1 MTTARLTQQKKS
13 FKAKNKVWKEETMD
27 AIDKGVSYHTNESV
41 RRSIREKFIDS
52 NLYDGILDMTD
63 VMATVSSAGVLNAY
77 VPKKIQHRPII
88 RPKIELLLG
97 EASKEPFSWSVMV
110 TDPAS
115 ISAKQA
121 SKKDL
126 IDKKINALLEA
137 QYSDEEL
144 AKELQKL
151 DLYFKYTWKDAKEV
165 RATKILKYFEQKLKL
180 EGKFNECMLDKL
192 VLGEEMIMFDIV
204 GNTVE
209 VFKLDPKKVATL
221 YSGDSNKVSDA
232 DVIIIEEYWS
242 PGKII
247 DHYYDVLTPKE
258 VDDINTF
265 SIGDTSDTVLE
276 DSSVYTM
283 GVDGILLDNMITA
296 TTTMGHNGNNVNR
309 GALIDTN
316 GNIRVLRGFWRSQ
329 KMVKEV
335 TGTDPETG
343 EEYTKVMSEEYT
355 ADITKAET
363 IKKLWVEEWWQGSK
377 IGNKLYKKIGPR
389 PVQFN
394 SIGNISKGHPGIVGY
409 YNSTSGGKV
418 VSFLSKMK
426 PYQYLYDIVWDRLL
440 DALKKDLGN
449 IVEMDMAK
457 KPAGWDTKKWLH
469 YAYKGGIMFID
480 SFKEATKGAAT
491 GKLAG
496 QYNTTGRTISNSS
509 AQYIQQHV
517 NLLEYIKKEMG
528 DIVGVTP
535 QREGAVAASASVG
548 TTERSV
554 MASNNNTAY
563 EFYMHEQFK
572 LESLQILLETA
583 KVALKGN
590 KDLMQ
595 IVLDDF
601 SIEMFNTE
609 GDELIDSDLAVFIT
623 TSKKSKEVQA
633 SLERYSQAFMQN
645 GGNFSTIM
653 DVLFSDSI
661 AEKRH
666 KIELAESKMQESAQA
681 TQEETRKIAEAQMA
695 EKKEGE
701 DKDRALEI
709 YKTDSNNETKIEVER
724 MKQGSASEKTQL
736 EVDGKAAD
744 LEVQREKIS
753 SDEKIASAKEKIS
766 VGT

>member
-1 MTTARLTQQKKS
+1 MTTIRLPQQKKS
-13 FKAKNKVWKEETMD
+13 YKAKSKPWRKETMD
-27 AIDKGVSYHTNESV
+27 AIDAGTSYHNNVSI
-41 RRSIREKFIDS
+41 RRSTHEKYIDS
-52 NLYDGILDMTD
+52 KLYDGELTMSD
-63 VMATVSSAGVLNAY
+63 VITTISSAGVLNAF

-110 TDPAS
+110 TDSAS
-115 ISAKQA
+115 ISAKKEV
-121 SKKDL
+121 KKDL
-126 IDKKINALLEA
+126 INEKITKLMQSEL
-137 QYSDEEL
+137 SDEEL
-144 AKELQKL
+144 QIKLKEL

-165 RATKILKYFEQKLKL
+165 RATKILKYFEQQLKL
-180 EGKFNECMLDKL
+180 ENKFNENMLDKL
-192 VLGEEMIMFDIV
+192 VLGEQMIMFDIV
-204 GNTVE
+204 GKTVE
-209 VFKLDPKKVATL
+209 AFKLDPKKVHTL
-221 YSGDSNKVSDA
+221 FSSDSNKVADA

-258 VDDINTF
+258 IDEINSF
-265 SIGDTSDTVLE
+265 SVGSGNNS
-276 DSSVYTM
+276 SSVSTYNLDA
-283 GVDGILLDNMITA
+283 GGIILNDMISATEIDNPGLASKSMLDS
-296 TTTMGHNGNNVNR
+296 
-309 GALIDTN
+309 N
-316 GNIRVLRGFWRSQ
+316 GNIRVLRGLWRSQ

-343 EEYTKVMSEEYT
+343 EEYIKIMSEEYV
-355 ADITKAET
+355 ADVLKAET
-363 IKKLWVEEWWQGSK
+363 IKILWTEEWWQGSK
-377 IGNKLYKKIGPR
+377 IGSSLYKKIQPR

-394 SIGNISKGHPGIVGY
+394 SVGNVSKGHPGIVGY

-426 PYQYLYDIVWDRLL
+426 PYQYLYDITWERLL

-457 KPAGWDTKKWLH
+457 KPKNWTTEKWLS
-469 YAYKGGIMFID
+469 YAYKGGIMFVD

-496 QYNTTGRTISNSS
+496 TFNTTGKTISTSNGN
-509 AQYIQQHV
+509 YIQQHV

-535 QREGAVAASASVG
+535 QREGAVAASATVG

-554 MASNNNTAY
+554 IASNNNTAY

-572 LESLQILLETA
+572 LEAMQVLLETA
-583 KVALKGN
+583 KVALRGN

-601 SIEMFNTE
+601 SIEMFDIE
-609 GDELIDSDLAVFIT
+609 GDDFIDSDYSVFLT
-623 TSKKSKEVQA
+623 TSRKSKDVQA

-645 GGNFSTIM
+645 GGNFSTVL

-661 AEKRH
+661 AEKRR
-666 KIELAESKMQESAQA
+666 KIELSEQDMKAEAKTARESAEKTKQM
-681 TQEETRKIAEAQMA
+681 EIEANTA
-695 EKKEGE
+695 NVE
-701 DKDRALEI
+701 KDRELKRYEIDSDNATKIQLESM
-709 YKTDSNNETKIEVER
+709 KQHGNTAKLTNDTAAKQTDSQI
-724 MKQGSASEKTQL
+724 
-736 EVDGKAAD
+736 
-744 LEVQREKIS
+744 QREKMQ
-753 SDEKIASAKEKIS
+753 SDKEIARENKNRAQ
-766 VGT
+766 